1 MVKKYFRYI
10 KDTLSCRF
18 CRQFSLQGS
27 TINWIAYNISPNK
40 NNSVIIEN
48 SKVSHCSFN
57 VNGTNNKI
65 VIKNNADVAF
75 HGITIEGDNN
85 EVVYDGCL
93 AVISV
98 RIRGNGCKVSVGKG
112 SLIDE
117 SSSIVCMGQSNYV
130 DIGEGCMFAE
140 NVEIWDSDTH
150 LITDLMGCPINPSK
164 PVVIENHVWLGKG
177 VKVMKGVTI
186 GHNSVVGMGSIV
198 TKDIPQHSIA
208 AGNPAKVVKN
218 GVDWK
223 FGFIDI

>member
-10 KDTLSCRF
+10 KDTLFCRF
-18 CRQFSLQGS
+18 SRHFSLKDA
-27 TINWIAYNISPNK
+27 TIKWITYNISPNK
-40 NNSVIIEN
+40 NNSVVIEN

-65 VIKNNADVAF
+65 VIMNHANVAF
-75 HGITIEGDNN
+75 HGITIDGNNN

-98 RIRGNGCKVSVGKG
+98 RVRGNGCKISVGKG
-112 SLIDE
+112 ALLDE
-117 SSSIVCMGQSNYV
+117 STSIICMGQNNYV
-130 DIGEGCMFAE
+130 DIGEECMFAE
-140 NVEIWDSDTH
+140 NVEIWASDTH
-150 LITDLMGCPINPSK
+150 LITDLDGNPINPSK
-164 PVVIENHVWLGKG
+164 PVVIEKHVWLGKG

-208 AGNPAKVVKN
+208 AGNPAKLVKT
-218 GVDWK
+218 GVNWE